1 MNVISTYAWC
11 SICAMG
17 MLWVSS
23 GSPAYVVLYVCM
35 ECDVCVSTRSH
46 ACSACPACPALH

>member
-46 ACSACPACPALH
+46 ARSACPACPALH